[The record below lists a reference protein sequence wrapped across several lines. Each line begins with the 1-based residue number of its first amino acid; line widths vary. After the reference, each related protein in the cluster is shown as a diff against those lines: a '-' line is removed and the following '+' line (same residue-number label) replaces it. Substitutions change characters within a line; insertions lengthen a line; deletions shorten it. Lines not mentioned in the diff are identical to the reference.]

1 MAYEYN
7 RKLLH
12 IMYIEF
18 SGDKVVVYHLG
29 PLAMT
34 TFETLSEMLYIVNQ
48 LASHKKAGSLAQ
60 VDHVN
65 FAS

>member
-1 MAYEYN
+1 
-7 RKLLH
+7 
-12 IMYIEF
+12 MYIEF